1 MKKLVTFLFFLLLV
15 PIAIIAQEP
24 TQPPAGW
31 GEILANPMLWFG
43 SFAGVSLLTTF
54 LATFVNAWLK
64 ITQNFPRQLCAWIV
78 AILIMVATDLL
89 NYGYAAEFPI
99 WLAIT
104 HGFAAGLASNGW
116 FDIPLLKSILNKIE
130 GWFIKPEPVLPPVE

>member
-1 MKKLVTFLFFLLLV
+1 MKKLCVFFCLMFFAGMSLF
-15 PIAIIAQEP
+15 AQDP
-24 TQPPAGW
+24 TAPPAGW

-54 LATFVNAWLK
+54 LATFFNAWLK
-64 ITQNFPRQLCAWIV
+64 ITKNFPRQLCAWVV

-99 WLAIT
+99 WLAIA

-116 FDIPLLKSILNKIE
+116 FDIPLLKSILDKVE
-130 GWFIKPEPVLPPVE
+130 GWFIKPEPAPPVE

>member
-1 MKKLVTFLFFLLLV
+1 MFFAGMSLF
-15 PIAIIAQEP
+15 AQDP
-24 TQPPAGW
+24 TAPPAGW

-54 LATFVNAWLK
+54 LATFFNAWLK
-64 ITQNFPRQLCAWIV
+64 ITKNFPRQLCAWVV

-89 NYGYAAEFPI
+89 TMVMPPSFRYG
-99 WLAIT
+99 WLL

-116 FDIPLLKSILNKIE
+116 FDIPLLKSILDK
-130 GWFIKPEPVLPPVE
+130 VEDGS